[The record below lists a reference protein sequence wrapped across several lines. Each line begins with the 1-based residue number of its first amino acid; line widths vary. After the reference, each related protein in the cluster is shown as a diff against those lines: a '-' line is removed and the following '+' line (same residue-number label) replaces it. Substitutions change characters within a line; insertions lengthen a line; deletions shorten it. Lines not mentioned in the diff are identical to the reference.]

1 MEWRNPSVLFSLIP
15 LTLVWVGISIY
26 GFQRN
31 ISLRSKFLE
40 IPMTAKLMPTA
51 SLPRFL
57 ARLLLQL
64 VGVVSLVVA
73 LAGPQFGEIVEMTAP
88 KGSDL
93 YVLLDVSRSMLAND
107 VPPTRL
113 DRAKSDITALSN
125 RLNGERIGLIVFAGQ
140 AVVKCP
146 LTIDYESFRR
156 TLADVD
162 TNSAPRGGTAI
173 GDAIR
178 KAMEVFVTTSQRHQA
193 ILLISD
199 GDDQESYPLDAA
211 EFASER
217 GVTIF
222 AVGLGDALTGARI
235 PEKPNSGSFV
245 EFGGE
250 QVWSKLDNTLLEQIA
265 TKTSGV
271 YVPAGTQAYD
281 LGKIYSDYLA
291 GREGEATDMQKRVK
305 RADQFQWFLAVGLF
319 AMLCELCMHSYRKL
333 PQIGSIVTVSTS
345 MNRAAGILFLFACML
360 VPSVVAEDATQR
372 IQQGIK
378 LYSESKFQDAS
389 EAFATASEILQ
400 KDNDTQSSLATF
412 DQACAEHR
420 LGNREKA
427 IDLYLKAA
435 MSKDRSLASKSQ
447 FNLGKLQVE
456 ALMEKSN
463 ASSDS
468 SKSEQPAK
476 PEEIIK
482 LREEIVDLA
491 KQAITAYR
499 NSLELD
505 GENLPARRNLE
516 IVRQWLK
523 LTTDRWREEDRQK
536 RRDETNLLQF
546 LDYLIETEQSIFRES
561 SQLKDLY
568 ALDRHAELKQVQ
580 DELIDE
586 IPTLRSKITDT
597 LTKKEAPNN
606 PSSNDPKT
614 AASEKEV
621 EKAIEMLE
629 NWVDTAREHMRQSSR
644 TLGQFRASE
653 SFVSQQNAVDELEK
667 IWDAVAP
674 FQAVLG
680 KALAE
685 QTKIVNDLK
694 PTENGRESLDVE
706 DEIPEKILKDQQ
718 RTLARTRLLA
728 PKAEAELSMLK
739 QAPTPEAIAPQTEL
753 EQKAEYDAAPEQ
765 LTEEQKREK
774 AKEGLQKAIELA
786 PAAVEAM
793 INAIANIQKKNKSDS
808 VISAEE
814 ARRILEE
821 IAKSQPPPP
830 PQENQQQN
838 NDQQQNDTNQD
849 QQQNQN
855 KDDSQSNKDKSQADP
870 KQPEDSEKKENDQ
883 EKESKPDENQKD
895 SSDQK
900 NKDAKDQTKQNGK
913 AEDKK
918 MSQDR
923 IEEALR
929 KVREREAEKRERDR
943 QMKTRAYG
951 RPSVEKDW

>member
-1 MEWRNPSVLFSLIP
+1 MEWRNPSALFSLIP
-15 LTLVWVGISIY
+15 LLLVWVGISIY
-26 GFQRN
+26 GHHRKTV
-31 ISLRSKFLE
+31 LRSKFLSA
-40 IPMTAKLMPTA
+40 PMTARLMPSA
-51 SLPRFL
+51 SLMRFL
-57 ARLLLQL
+57 ARIVCQL

-73 LAGPQFGEIVEMTAP
+73 LAGPQFGEIVETTIP

-93 YVLLDVSRSMLAND
+93 YVLLDVSRSMLASD

-113 DRAKSDITALSN
+113 ARAKSDITALSN

-140 AVVKCP
+140 SVVKCP

-156 TLADVD
+156 SLADVD

-193 ILLISD
+193 ILLITD

-211 EFASER
+211 SFASER

-222 AVGLGDALTGARI
+222 AVGLGDASTGARI

-250 QVWSKLDNTLLEQIA
+250 QVWSKLDNSLLEQIA

-271 YVPAGTQAYD
+271 YIPAGTQAYD

-291 GREGEATDMQKRVK
+291 NREGESTDVQKRIK
-305 RADQFQWFLAVGLF
+305 RADQFQWFLALGLVAF
-319 AMLCELCMHSYRKL
+319 FCDLCIRSYRNL
-333 PQIGSIVTVSTS
+333 PQIGTVSIVS
-345 MNRAAGILFLFACML
+345 AATRTALLTLFIGMS
-360 VPSVVAEDATQR
+360 VPSVIAEDASGK

-389 EAFATASEILQ
+389 EAFATATEILN
-400 KDNDTQSSLATF
+400 KENDTQSALATF

-420 LGNREKA
+420 LGNRDSA

-456 ALMEKSN
+456 ALLEKAN
-463 ASSDS
+463 APSDADKPS
-468 SKSEQPAK
+468 K
-476 PEEIIK
+476 PEDIAK
-482 LREEIVDLA
+482 LRESIVDLA

-505 GENLPARRNLE
+505 GENIPARRNLE

-546 LDYLIETEQSIFRES
+546 LDYIIVTERMILSEAS
-561 SQLKDLY
+561 KLKDLY
-568 ALDRHAELKQVQ
+568 ALDRQAELKQMQ
-580 DELIDE
+580 DELVDE
-586 IPTLRSKITDT
+586 IPTLRKKIIDA
-597 LTKKEAPNN
+597 LTKNDDPNGTA
-606 PSSNDPKT
+606 SKDPNT
-614 AASEKEV
+614 ADSDKEV

-629 NWVDTAREHMRQSSR
+629 NWVDTARDHMRQSSR
-644 TLGQFRASE
+644 SLGQFRASE
-653 SFVSQQNAVDELEK
+653 SVGSQQNAVDELEK

-674 FQAVLG
+674 FQAVLN

-685 QTKIVNDLK
+685 QTVIAKELK
-694 PTENGRESLDVE
+694 PSEKESDQTESDDALPATTIKN
-706 DEIPEKILKDQQ
+706 QQ
-718 RTLARTRLLA
+718 RTLARTRMLA

-739 QAPTPEAIAPQTEL
+739 QAPPSIQNEEPKIGDEAV
-753 EQKAEYDAAPEQ
+753 PEQ
-765 LTEEQKREK
+765 LTEEQKLEK

-786 PAAVEAM
+786 PSAVEAM
-793 INAIANIQKKNKSDS
+793 SKSIASLQTKSKS
-808 VISAEE
+808 GAWPHAEE
-814 ARRILEE
+814 ARKILEE

-830 PQENQQQN
+830 PQENNEQK
-838 NDQQQNDTNQD
+838 NDQQQNDSNQD
-849 QQQNQN
+849 NQQNQ
-855 KDDSQSNKDKSQADP
+855 DKN
-870 KQPEDSEKKENDQ
+870 DSESKKENESEEKKQSEDSDKKEKEQEEEKDQ
-883 EKESKPDENQKD
+883 EKKSEENKKEQPKKESQEKQKQSAKAGESK
-895 SSDQK
+895 
-900 NKDAKDQTKQNGK
+900 
-913 AEDKK
+913 DKE

-923 IEEALR
+923 IEEVLR

-943 QMKTRAYG
+943 EMKARAYG

>member
-15 LTLVWVGISIY
+15 LSLLWVGISIY

-31 ISLRSKFLE
+31 VSLRSKFLAT
-40 IPMTAKLMPTA
+40 PMTLKLMPTA
-51 SLPRFL
+51 SVSRFL

-73 LAGPQFGEIVEMTAP
+73 LAGPQYGEVVEMTTP

-140 AVVKCP
+140 SVVKCP

-222 AVGLGDALTGARI
+222 AVGLGDASTGARI

-250 QVWSKLDNTLLEQIA
+250 QVWSKLDNSLLEQIA

-271 YVPAGTQAYD
+271 YIPAGIQAYD

-305 RADQFQWFLAVGLF
+305 RADQFQWFLAIGLF
-319 AMLCELCMHSYRKL
+319 AMLCELCIRGYRKL
-333 PQIGSIVTVSTS
+333 PQIASMATGGVTMKT
-345 MNRAAGILFLFACML
+345 AAGILFACIV
-360 VPSVVAEDATQR
+360 VPSVAAEDATQR

-389 EAFATASEILQ
+389 EAFATASEILH
-400 KDNDTQSSLATF
+400 KDNDTQSSVATF

-427 IDLYLKAA
+427 IDLYLEAA

-456 ALMEKSN
+456 ALMEKFN
-463 ASSDS
+463 ASSAS
-468 SKSEQPAK
+468 SNSEQPSK
-476 PEEIIK
+476 PEEITK

-499 NSLELD
+499 NSLELEK
-505 GENLPARRNLE
+505 ENLPARRNLE

-546 LDYLIETEQSIFRES
+546 LDYLIETEQSILQES
-561 SQLKDLY
+561 MQLKDLY

-586 IPTLRSKITDT
+586 IPTLRKKITDE
-597 LTKKEAPNN
+597 LTKKDPNN
-606 PSSNDPKT
+606 PSSKDPS
-614 AASEKEV
+614 AAATDKEV

-653 SFVSQQNAVDELEK
+653 STVSQQSAVEELEK

-674 FQAVLG
+674 FQAILG

-685 QTKIVNDLK
+685 QTKIVKDLNT
-694 PTENGRESLDVE
+694 TESDSDPSEDE
-706 DEIPEKILKDQQ
+706 DEIPWKTFKDQQ

-739 QAPTPEAIAPQTEL
+739 QTPTPPIPTQQAEPEPRAGDEATPVQM
-753 EQKAEYDAAPEQ
+753 
-765 LTEEQKREK
+765 TEEQKLEQ
-774 AKEGLQKAIELA
+774 AKDGLQKAIELA
-786 PAAVEAM
+786 PTAVEAM
-793 INAIANIQKKNKSDS
+793 TKTIANIQKKNRSDAG
-808 VISAEE
+808 INAEE
-814 ARRILEE
+814 ARKILEE

-838 NDQQQNDTNQD
+838 NDQQQNESNQN

-855 KDDSQSNKDKSQADP
+855 KDDSQSNKDKSQEDQKP
-870 KQPEDSEKKENDQ
+870 SEDSEKKENEKEQ
-883 EKESKPDENQKD
+883 EKKPEENQKE
-895 SSDQK
+895 SSDKK
-900 NKDAKDQTKQNGK
+900 NTDAKDQTKQNVK
-913 AEDKK
+913 PEDKK

-943 QMKTRAYG
+943 QMKARAYG

>member
-15 LTLVWVGISIY
+15 LTLTWVGISIY

-31 ISLRSKFLE
+31 ISLRSKFLAA
-40 IPMTAKLMPTA
+40 PMTVKLMPTA
-51 SLPRFL
+51 SLSRFL
-57 ARLLLQL
+57 TRLMLQL

-73 LAGPQFGEIVEMTAP
+73 LAGPQFGEIVEMTTP

-217 GVTIF
+217 DVTIF
-222 AVGLGDALTGARI
+222 AVGLGDASAGARI

-245 EFGGE
+245 EYGGE

-271 YVPAGTQAYD
+271 YIPAGTQAYD

-305 RADQFQWFLAVGLF
+305 RADQFQWFLVIGLF
-319 AMLCELCMHSYRKL
+319 AMLCELCVRSYRKL
-333 PQIGSIVTVSTS
+333 PQVGSIATVSAKINT
-345 MNRAAGILFLFACML
+345 AAGILVTCML
-360 VPSVVAEDATQR
+360 IPSVVAEDATQR

-400 KDNDTQSSLATF
+400 KDNNTQLSLATF

-463 ASSDS
+463 ASSAS
-468 SKSEQPAK
+468 SKSEQPSK
-476 PEEIIK
+476 PEEITK

-499 NSLELD
+499 NSLELEK
-505 GENLPARRNLE
+505 ENLPARRNLE

-561 SQLKDLY
+561 SLLKDLY

-586 IPTLRSKITDT
+586 IPTLRKKITDE
-597 LTKKEAPNN
+597 LTKKEDPNN
-606 PSSNDPKT
+606 PSSNDPN
-614 AASEKEV
+614 KEATDKDV

-653 SFVSQQNAVDELEK
+653 SIVSQQSAIEELEK

-680 KALAE
+680 KALSE
-685 QTKIVNDLK
+685 QTEIVNDLK
-694 PTENGRESLDVE
+694 PTENGGEPLDAE
-706 DEIPEKILKDQQ
+706 DEIPPKTFKDQQ

-739 QAPTPEAIAPQTEL
+739 QTPIPQAATPQIEP
-753 EQKAEYDAAPEQ
+753 EQKAGNDAVPEQ
-765 LTEEQKREK
+765 MTEEQKLEK

-786 PAAVEAM
+786 PTAVEAM
-793 INAIANIQKKNKSDS
+793 TKTIASIQKKNKADAGMN
-808 VISAEE
+808 AEE
-814 ARRILEE
+814 ARKILDE

-838 NDQQQNDTNQD
+838 NDQQQNDSNQD

-855 KDDSQSNKDKSQADP
+855 KDDSQSNQDKSQEDQ
-870 KQPEDSEKKENDQ
+870 KQPEDTEKKENDK

-895 SSDQK
+895 SSDK
-900 NKDAKDQTKQNGK
+900 KKTDAKDQAKQNGK
-913 AEDKK
+913 PEDKK

-943 QMKTRAYG
+943 QMKARAYG